1 VAKAEQ
7 QKTALLAEASAII
20 APLVDAQAGGYIDD
34 EISLV

>member
-20 APLVDAQAGGYIDD
+20 APLVDAQLEATLMHADIA
-34 EISLV
+34 